1 MILYWLYLG
10 NPLKDKQWSV
20 LNTDIL
26 IRMYHN
32 VYFNV
37 YFCEVGK
44 VFWDDIAHV
53 INFLSCSLH
62 KLSFEIS
69 LNES

>member
-1 MILYWLYLG
+1 M
-10 NPLKDKQWSV
+10 DKHWSV
-20 LNTDIL
+20 LNTDIQ
-26 IRMYHN
+26 IRTYHN

-37 YFCEVGK
+37 YFCEIGK
-44 VFWDDIAHV
+44 VLWNDVASV
-53 INFLSCSLH
+53 INFLSHSLH

>member
-1 MILYWLYLG
+1 M
-10 NPLKDKQWSV
+10 DKQWSV

-26 IRMYHN
+26 IRMYCN

-37 YFCEVGK
+37 YICEVGK
-44 VFWDDIAHV
+44 VLWDDIARV
-53 INFLSCSLH
+53 INFLSCCLH

>member
-1 MILYWLYLG
+1 M
-10 NPLKDKQWSV
+10 DKQWPV
-20 LNTDIL
+20 LNTDIQ

-37 YFCEVGK
+37 YFYEVGK
-44 VFWDDIAHV
+44 VLWDDIARV
-53 INFLSCSLH
+53 INFLSRSLY